1 MLGLVILLVT
11 KVLTWNDVLSEK
23 GAWDTFIWFAI
34 LIMLA
39 DSLNL
44 VGITKWMDIKMQNA
58 IISIDSKLMIVVFSC
73 ICFFYIHYVFASITA
88 RVTVTYSTF
97 LVTFLHIGLPPL
109 PSALGLGYLSVLSAG
124 LTHYGIGSAPIFFG
138 AGYITASRWWK
149 KSFIISFVNLFVWG
163 FFSLIWWKIL
173 GWY

>member
-1 MLGLVILLVT
+1 MALGT
-11 KVLTWNDVLSEK
+11 LSP
-23 GAWDTFIWFAI
+23 
-34 LIMLA
+34 
-39 DSLNL
+39 
-44 VGITKWMDIKMQNA
+44 VGIA
-58 IISIDSKLMIVVFSC
+58 IYNLHAFSTAPSGHASNVSAPNSFWIFSC

-149 KSFIISFVNLFVWG
+149 KSFIISFVNLFVWS